1 VLLRSTL
8 PTSCARILVIAT
20 TSSCRDKSVKA
31 VILPF
36 KLVTTRH
43 AGTGFAQVRIA
54 GSGKRMSTAMNG
66 AVGVVLPD
74 VDSLFFF
81 EPPKKEAI
89 LDLLGTAVG
98 VGGMFMLN

>member
-1 VLLRSTL
+1 M
-8 PTSCARILVIAT
+8 AT
-20 TSSCRDKSVKA
+20 TSSCRDISVKA
-31 VILPF
+31 VVLPF
-36 KLVTTRH
+36 KLVTTRR
-43 AGTGFAQVRIA
+43 AGTGFAHVRIA

-74 VDSLFFF
+74 VESLVFF

-98 VGGMFMLN
+98 VGGILMLN